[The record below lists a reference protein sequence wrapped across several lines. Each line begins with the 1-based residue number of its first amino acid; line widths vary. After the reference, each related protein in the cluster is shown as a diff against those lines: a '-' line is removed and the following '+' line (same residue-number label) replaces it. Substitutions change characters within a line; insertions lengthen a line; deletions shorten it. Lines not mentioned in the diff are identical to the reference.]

1 MKTLSEDIKT
11 RNFKRAYLLCGEEE
25 YLVKNY
31 KKQLIQ
37 AINGGDTMNSNFY
50 EGKGLNVKE
59 IIDVAE
65 TMPFMAEYRLV
76 VLEDT
81 EMFKSGGDELAEY
94 VKSIPEST
102 IMLFVESNVDKRSK
116 LYKAVK
122 ANGYICEMTSQTEG
136 DLSVWAARLF
146 ANAGKRIT
154 KANMMYLLQKVGTD
168 METLSTEIE
177 K

>member
-102 IMLFVESNVDKRSK
+102 IMLFVESNIDTSSK
-116 LYKAVK
+116 LHKAVK
-122 ANGYICEMTSQTEG
+122 ASGYICEMTSPTEG
-136 DLSVWAARLF
+136 D
-146 ANAGKRIT
+146 
-154 KANMMYLLQKVGTD
+154 
-168 METLSTEIE
+168 
-177 K
+177 

>member
-11 RNFKRAYLLCGEEE
+11 RNFKRSYLLCGEEE

-102 IMLFVESNVDKRSK
+102 IMIKEESK
-116 LYKAVK
+116 
-122 ANGYICEMTSQTEG
+122 E
-136 DLSVWAARLF
+136 
-146 ANAGKRIT
+146 
-154 KANMMYLLQKVGTD
+154 
-168 METLSTEIE
+168 E